1 MNMRIPPVTMY
12 LLWAIGGIFLLQ
24 NLLPAQFTLPFML
37 WPWGS
42 FSDGTVTVGFM
53 PWQLLTYGLMHGS
66 VMHLFFN
73 AIGLFQFGAA
83 LEQTWGSKRYAYF
96 LLVCVVGAGL
106 IQLGVASLDLMNTG
120 PYPTVGISG
129 GIYGLLVGYAM
140 YYPNQRIMLLLPP
153 IPMKA
158 RTFVIVFGVIELVL
172 GVTGTRTGIA
182 HFAHLGGALFG
193 WLMIRY
199 WRGQPPFGGN
209 KKKPDYLRG
218 V

>member
-1 MNMRIPPVTMY
+1 MFMRIPPVTMY
-12 LLWAIGGIFLLQ
+12 LLWTLGGIFLLQ
-24 NLLPAQFTLPFML
+24 HVLPQQLVASMAL
-37 WPWGS
+37 WPIGA
-42 FSDGTVTVGFM
+42 GFM
-53 PWQLLTYGLMHGS
+53 PWQLVTYGLMHGS
-66 VMHLFFN
+66 LTHLFFN
-73 AIGLFQFGAA
+73 ALGLFQFGAA

-96 LLVCVVGAGL
+96 LLICVIGAGL
-106 IQLGVASLDLMNTG
+106 IQLGVATFDLTGQG

-158 RTFVIVFGVIELVL
+158 RTFVIVFAVIEMIL

-193 WLMIRY
+193 WLIIRY
-199 WRGQPPFGGN
+199 WRGQPPFG
-209 KKKPDYLRG
+209 KKKPNYIRG
-218 V
+218 L